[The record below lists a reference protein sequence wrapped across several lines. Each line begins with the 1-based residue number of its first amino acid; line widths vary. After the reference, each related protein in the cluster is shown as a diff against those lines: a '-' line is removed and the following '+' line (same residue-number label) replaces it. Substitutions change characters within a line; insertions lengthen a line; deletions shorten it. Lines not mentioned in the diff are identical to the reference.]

1 MSQPFLAQDLNSL
14 ASKILRITPEGD
26 IPPDN
31 PFPNSPVY
39 SYGHRV
45 VQGFAW
51 DPETG
56 TMFNSEHG
64 PSGAE
69 TEGSVRFRDEINL
82 VEKGGNY
89 GWPLVVGAPNMEDY
103 KDPMVSWNR
112 AAVPPAGMVFYKR
125 DLFVASLGGQGLI
138 RIVMDRNMD
147 YAVQKIQRWYSY

>member
-56 TMFNSEHG
+56 EMFSSEHG

-69 TEGSVRFRDEINL
+69 VAGSVRYRDEINR

-89 GWPLVVGAPNMEDY
+89 GWPLVVGAPGVSEY
-103 KDPMVSWNR
+103 IDPVVSWNK
-112 AAVPPAGMVFYKR
+112 AAVAPAAMQFYKG
-125 DLFVASLGGQGLI
+125 DLYVESLGGQALI
-138 RIVMDRNMD
+138 RIVMDRNKD
-147 YAVQKIQRWYSY
+147 F